1 MSASSDRTY
10 FNLSPALSRHQGGMA
25 FPEDGGAIEHELT
38 TFPGNIDI
46 ERGPPVLQDTILRA
60 SPAPPLEI
68 IRVSNDRNE
77 TGTRR
82 SAVNSPAVRSV
93 GIPDGRNITSLPAI
107 DGTART
113 INPPEYITAC
123 HGYDNAMS
131 KDEKG
136 RESVQRIFDDDETSE
151 KAGSLN
157 YEHDVKKL
165 ELGAMQIDKAQPG
178 SQQVGEPTSVAEDPW
193 DLCAK
198 HVWEYEKA
206 MVTKWK
212 EDIGNLLV
220 FTGLFLTILTG
231 FIIAFYPMLR
241 PQPPDPTTQ
250 ILLIISA
257 QLAMVTASLGQPN
270 LTEQQVS
277 VLTGVG
283 ATTHPTPSVLSTGNL
298 WFIAMI
304 CSIGAAAIAIA
315 VGQWLHHY
323 VDRTSSVPRK
333 SVHIWYFRRRGLK
346 EWHMQLIIDALP
358 ILLQISMALFLVGLI
373 QLLWTLDDIVAATT
387 TALVALLILPP
398 VFTIFMPTFS
408 PECPYKSRTSWWVF
422 RLLRW
427 LIASTVW
434 LKVSHLKLLSTGIT
448 SMPNQIIQLC
458 GQALMSMIQL
468 CYLPLRMFRWY
479 AVWVKWYVS
488 AAKVAN
494 WREFEEYAV
503 RSQSSEEQAENI
515 LLMLAEADEIV
526 MDDTFLTT
534 VVQPCLRKSNLPDAL
549 PVLYRIL
556 EHRAHEIDSHT
567 TPPTLRWHS
576 NDRDAPAIVAM
587 GDLCVDVLSKYP
599 TVHADNSDD
608 DQKRIMH
615 NLLHLVRAMP
625 PTDSARAICRRVAE
639 LVQLH
644 GEKWFRWVLNGDI
657 VSRLHE
663 LSSGPN
669 IKACICIDI
678 FAKIT
683 RPKSHFFDYESQQ
696 MELLDMIRR
705 LLDLIPS
712 TETSVYAQFAE
723 LLMKSDVSHKVGAKL
738 AWQVRIYGHK
748 FRPDIAGTRKL
759 LTYLPQTDDGCH
771 TQRVLG
777 TLSTALHFVTR
788 LPQGDLTQIRNN
800 VDTALAATA
809 GYFNAQLDSIVED
822 LMEDGGWFS
831 FYTLLCVCD
840 DLVRAGDNMFAPD
853 VVSALQ
859 KCAERCPAE
868 HVWYEDIQR
877 HMRNTRELSKVQYL
891 PRKDTEQILDA
902 DTQARPG
909 LASSSHG
916 GAGRTGQS

>member
-1 MSASSDRTY
+1 
-10 FNLSPALSRHQGGMA
+10 
-25 FPEDGGAIEHELT
+25 
-38 TFPGNIDI
+38 
-46 ERGPPVLQDTILRA
+46 
-60 SPAPPLEI
+60 
-68 IRVSNDRNE
+68 
-77 TGTRR
+77 
-82 SAVNSPAVRSV
+82 
-93 GIPDGRNITSLPAI
+93 
-107 DGTART
+107 
-113 INPPEYITAC
+113 
-123 HGYDNAMS
+123 MS

-136 RESVQRIFDDDETSE
+136 RRSVPRISDDDEPPE
-151 KAGSLN
+151 KADPLN

-165 ELGAMQIDKAQPG
+165 ELGAVQIDKVQSG
-178 SQQVGEPTSVAEDPW
+178 SQQVDAPISVAEDPW

-206 MVTKWK
+206 MVIKWK

-250 ILLIISA
+250 VLLIISA

-304 CSIGAAAIAIA
+304 CSISAAAIAIA

-323 VDRTSSVPRK
+323 VDRASSVPRK

-408 PECPYKSRTSWWVF
+408 PECPYKSRTSWWAF

-427 LIASTVW
+427 LIASTVRC
-434 LKVSHLKLLSTGIT
+434 KVSHPRVWSTGVT
-448 SMPNQIIQLC
+448 SMPNRIMQLF
-458 GQALMSMIQL
+458 GQTLMFMIQL
-468 CYLPLRMFRWY
+468 CCLPSRMFHVCRKQLPTWIQ
-479 AVWVKWYVS
+479 WYVA

-503 RSQSSEEQAENI
+503 RSQSTTEQEENR

-534 VVQPCLRKSNLPDAL
+534 VVQPCLRENGLPNAL

-567 TPPTLRWHS
+567 TPPTLRWHP
-576 NDRDAPAIVAM
+576 NDRDAPAIIAM

-599 TVHADNSDD
+599 TVHVDNSDD

-625 PTDSARAICRRVAE
+625 ATDSARAICKRVAE
-639 LVQLH
+639 LVQSH
-644 GEKWFRWVLNGDI
+644 GEEWFRWVLNGDI

-669 IKACICIDI
+669 TFILEFVARDWLKGLHFSDALVHFNKIFEPQLLLNNDVHAIKAYICIDI
-678 FAKIT
+678 FAGIKRT
-683 RPKSHFFDYESQQ
+683 QSHFFDYEGQQ
-696 MELLDMIRR
+696 MR
-705 LLDLIPS
+705 LLDEIERLLAPIPS
-712 TETSVYAQFAE
+712 TETSVYAQFTE
-723 LLMKSDVSHKVGAKL
+723 LLMKSDVSHKVRAKL
-738 AWQVRIYGHK
+738 AWKIRIYSHK
-748 FRPDIAGTRKL
+748 FPPNIKNTRSL
-759 LTYLPQTDDGCH
+759 LTYLWKIDVDYH
-771 TQRVLG
+771 TQRVLW
-777 TLSTALHFVTR
+777 TLSTALHFATR

-800 VDTALAATA
+800 VVTALAATA
-809 GYFNAQLDSIVED
+809 GYFNARQLDSIVGD

-840 DLVRAGDNMFAPD
+840 DLVRTGDNMFAPD
-853 VVSALQ
+853 IVSALQ
-859 KCAERCPAE
+859 RCAEQCPAG
-868 HVWYEDIQR
+868 HVLYEDIQR

-891 PRKDTEQILDA
+891 PRKDTGQTLVG
-902 DTQARPG
+902 DTQASPG

-916 GAGRTGQS
+916 GAERAGLSYSVLRHYETH